1 MLWIANPASPVRLR
15 IAPPLF
21 LLRTD
26 VKALRPSGEIGR
38 HNRFKICRSFG
49 RAGSSPAS
57 GTILKFQEIQERLK
71 TRRNAGFL
79 YVFSLRTSTKILLKP
94 QHSGHNWGHKFG
106 AVNGYK

>member
-15 IAPPLF
+15 IAPPFLP

-57 GTILKFQEIQERLK
+57 GTISKFSNIPERLK
-71 TRRNAGFL
+71 TRRNAGFFML
-79 YVFSLRTSTKILLKP
+79 FCP
-94 QHSGHNWGHKFG
+94 
-106 AVNGYK
+106 